1 MSETKSKR
9 PKELTGRERVLLR
22 LLVCLIGLWTRTLRF
37 RWGPPVQAVMDQPFP
52 PSVVVVWHNRLFPSP
67 EFFRRYF
74 RQRKLASLI
83 SASADGG
90 WLAGFFESLGI
101 MPVRGSRHG
110 RGAQAFREMI
120 AALQQGYDLSFT
132 PDGSRGPIYQMKP
145 GAAAAALKTGA
156 PVVLFSF
163 NYTRAWR
170 LNSWDRFFLPW
181 PFSRVEVEVDV
192 VGTAADLG
200 VDDPA
205 ELTQILQRRLD
216 AITEDSRN

>member
-1 MSETKSKR
+1 MSEKKTKR
-9 PKELTGRERVLLR
+9 PKVLTGWERVLLR
-22 LLVCLIGLWTRTLRF
+22 ALVCFVGLWTRTLRF
-37 RWGPPVQAVMDQPFP
+37 RWGPQVQALMDQPFP

-74 RQRKLASLI
+74 RQRKLSSLI

-90 WLAGFFESLGI
+90 WLAGFFQMRGI
-101 MPVRGSRHG
+101 LPVRGSRHG

-120 AALQQGYDLSFT
+120 AAHQQGYDLSVT

-156 PVVLFSF
+156 PIVLFSF
-163 NYTRAWR
+163 NYSRAWR

-181 PFSRVEVEVDV
+181 PFSQIQVEVDV

-200 VDDPA
+200 VDEA
-205 ELTQILQRRLD
+205 AALTQILQQRLD
-216 AITEDSRN
+216 AITEDTTN